1 MMWAILLVNC
11 RLVDRTRHRLVSRE
25 YSTCRIGVFMIRIR
39 KKQKRFTFGGPR
51 RTVHSMDIGGCV
63 TVKCLHVSR
72 YTVNLY
78 QMIRLIRFKAVLR
91 RDTGVCVDGIS
102 QQHGERASTNDA
114 SM

>member
-1 MMWAILLVNC
+1 
-11 RLVDRTRHRLVSRE
+11 
-25 YSTCRIGVFMIRIR
+25 MIRIR

-63 TVKCLHVSR
+63 TVKCLHVSLDDIL
-72 YTVNLY
+72 VNLY